1 MHASA
6 ILERTIAVTMLI
18 SSVVPTNMPGRD
30 EVEGAVAVH
39 IFHNLL

>member
-30 EVEGAVAVH
+30 EVEGAVAAH
-39 IFHNLL
+39 IL